1 MSSLAATIL
10 DLTADAELD
19 LPAGQILSP
28 EQRALIVED
37 ARAYRAAELVAIE
50 QKELSFIADDL
61 GMTVPG
67 VSRFLRSEKVQGV
80 IKDLRAHGKERLLAR
95 LNKAAFSNLDALE
108 SIRDD
113 DALAAPARVAAAAE
127 VNRLVIEVGKVEAK
141 QESASSSSSVVN
153 VQIVNTLAET
163 DEFGIP
169 KVKSVRIRDIR
180 GTIEGVAEPDSSLES
195 GS

>member
-113 DALAAPARVAAAAE
+113 GALAAPARVAAAAE

>member
-80 IKDLRAHGKERLLAR
+80 IKDLRVHGKERLLAR